1 MASQEFTTVDCTKNM
16 SSSGKSMQDET
27 VIFLNLDKLVH
38 ISSSRLFMLEQNIS
52 AYLANLLQLKP
63 NQVNAAIKLLDEG
76 NTIPF
81 IARYRKEATGEMKD
95 EQLRDLADKLTYT
108 RNLIKRQNEIKNS
121 IEEQGKMTP
130 ELSFAIDNVEKL
142 QELEDIYLPYKQ
154 KKRTR
159 AMIAKEK
166 GLEPLANIILAQQ
179 INTEKLKE
187 IAKDYLNEEIS
198 SIDEAIS
205 GALDIIAEIISDNA
219 DIRAKLRKHLWQIA
233 TLNITRNAEKDS
245 EEAFLMYDNYTEP
258 IRQLPSHRI
267 LAINRGENKDILK
280 VKLVSDVE
288 KDIHII
294 SKFIIKANSTLTDI
308 ILTAITDAYKRLIFP
323 ALEREIRNLLTENA
337 EKQAIHVF
345 GSNLKQLL
353 LQAPLAGHTVMG
365 LDPGYRTGCKLAI
378 VDATGQV
385 LDHGVLYITM
395 SEEKKSASATKVLHY
410 IQKYNVDLIS
420 IGNGT
425 ASYETEEFVANLIHE
440 NHLNIHYLITNEA
453 GASVYS
459 ASKLAIEELPDYDV
473 TIRGAISIARRIQDP
488 LAELV
493 KIEPKA
499 IGVGQYQHDVNQKEL
514 ANTLDAV
521 IESAVNHVGV
531 ELNTASAAL
540 LKHIAGI
547 NATIAKNI
555 IKYREENGV
564 FSSRKELLKVSRLG
578 PAAFTQCAGFLRI
591 SGAKSPLDN
600 TPVHP
605 ESYSLAEKILAEL
618 GFSLKDLAD
627 KNQLEI
633 LKAKVK
639 LVQIEQLAQKL
650 NAGIPTVKDILDALV
665 KPGRDPREDL
675 PAPLTRQNIIKLEDI
690 KVGTIMRG
698 TVRNI
703 TDFGVFVDIGIK
715 TAGLIHISELSTK
728 RIKHPLDVVSV
739 GDNLDVLVISVDAKR
754 NRIGLSLKQ
763 VAKEKAHVIA

>member
-1 MASQEFTTVDCTKNM
+1 
-16 SSSGKSMQDET
+16 
-27 VIFLNLDKLVH
+27 
-38 ISSSRLFMLEQNIS
+38 MLEQNIT
-52 AYLANLLQLKP
+52 AYLANLLKLKTS
-63 NQVNAAIKLLDEG
+63 QINAAIKLIDEG

-81 IARYRKEATGEMKD
+81 IARYRKEATDDMKD
-95 EQLRDLADKLTYT
+95 EQLRDLNDKLIYV

-130 ELSFAIDNVEKL
+130 ELSLAIDKVEKL

-166 GLEPLANIILAQQ
+166 GLEPLAQFILKQED
-179 INTEKLKE
+179 NSEKLE
-187 IAKDYLNEEIS
+187 DIALKYLNDEVTS
-198 SIDEAIS
+198 SDEALA
-205 GALDIIAEIISDNA
+205 GASDIIAETISDSA
-219 DIRAKLRKHLWQIA
+219 DIRAKLRQHLWQ
-233 TLNITRNAEKDS
+233 TSSLSITRDKEADS
-245 EEAFLMYDNYTEP
+245 DEAFLMYEDYTEP
-258 IRQLPSHRI
+258 IKHLPSHRI
-267 LAINRGENKDILK
+267 LAINRGESKDILK
-280 VKLVSDVE
+280 VKLISDID
-288 KDIHII
+288 KDIAII
-294 SKFIIKANSTLTDI
+294 TKFILKQNSPYKEFLTNAI
-308 ILTAITDAYKRLIFP
+308 IDAYKRLIFP
-323 ALEREIRNLLTENA
+323 ALEREIRNQLTETA
-337 EKQAIHVF
+337 QTQAIHVF
-345 GSNLKQLL
+345 ASNLKQLL
-353 LQAPLAGHTVMG
+353 LQAPLAGYTVMG
-365 LDPGYRTGCKLAI
+365 LDPGYRTGCKMAI

-395 SEEKKSASATKVLHY
+395 SDDAKAKSAQKLLDY
-410 IQKYNVDLIS
+410 IQKYKVNLIS

-425 ASYETEEFVANLIHE
+425 ASYETEEFVANLINEHK
-440 NHLNIHYLITNEA
+440 LPVHYLITNEA

-459 ASKLAIEELPDYDV
+459 ASKLAVEELPEYDV

-521 IESAVNHVGV
+521 IEAAVNHVGV

-547 NATIAKNI
+547 NATVAKNI
-555 IKYREENGV
+555 IKYRDEHGI
-564 FSSRKELLKVSRLG
+564 FASRKELLKVSRLG
-578 PAAFTQCAGFLRI
+578 PTAYTQCAGFLRI
-591 SGAKSPLDN
+591 NGATCPLDN

-605 ESYSLAEKILAEL
+605 ESYPLAEQILAEL
-618 GFSLKDLAD
+618 GFSLEDLAD
-627 KNQLEI
+627 KNKLDL
-633 LKAKVK
+633 LKSKIK
-639 LVQIEQLAQKL
+639 LVDIDKLATKL
-650 NAGIPTVKDILDALV
+650 NAGVFTVKDILDALT

-715 TAGLIHISELSTK
+715 TAGLIHISELSNK
-728 RIKHPLDVVSV
+728 HVKHPLDVVSV
-739 GDNLDVLVISVDAKR
+739 GDILNVLVISVDAKR

-763 VAKEKAHVIA
+763 VTKEYNNVLA

>member
-1 MASQEFTTVDCTKNM
+1 
-16 SSSGKSMQDET
+16 
-27 VIFLNLDKLVH
+27 
-38 ISSSRLFMLEQNIS
+38 MLEQNIT
-52 AYLANLLQLKP
+52 AYLANLLKLKTS
-63 NQVNAAIKLLDEG
+63 QINAAIKLIDEG

-81 IARYRKEATGEMKD
+81 IARYRKEATGDMKD
-95 EQLRDLADKLTYT
+95 EQLRDLNDKLIYV

-130 ELSFAIDNVEKL
+130 ELSLAIDKVEKL

-166 GLEPLANIILAQQ
+166 GLEPLAQFILKQEDSS
-179 INTEKLKE
+179 EKLE
-187 IAKDYLNEEIS
+187 DIALKYLNDEVTS
-198 SIDEAIS
+198 SDEALA
-205 GALDIIAEIISDNA
+205 GASDIIAETISDSA
-219 DIRAKLRKHLWQIA
+219 DIRAKLRQHLWQ
-233 TLNITRNAEKDS
+233 TSSLSITRDKEADS
-245 EEAFLMYDNYTEP
+245 DEAFLMYEDYTEP
-258 IRQLPSHRI
+258 IKHLPSHRI
-267 LAINRGENKDILK
+267 LAINRGESKDILK
-280 VKLVSDVE
+280 VKLISDID
-288 KDIHII
+288 KDIAII
-294 SKFIIKANSTLTDI
+294 TKFILKQNSPYKEFLTNAI
-308 ILTAITDAYKRLIFP
+308 IDAYKRLIFP
-323 ALEREIRNLLTENA
+323 ALEREIRNQLTETA
-337 EKQAIHVF
+337 QTQAIHVF
-345 GSNLKQLL
+345 ASNLKQLL
-353 LQAPLAGHTVMG
+353 LQAPLAGYTVMG
-365 LDPGYRTGCKLAI
+365 LDPGYRTGCKMAI

-395 SEEKKSASATKVLHY
+395 SDDAKAKSAQKLLDY
-410 IQKYNVDLIS
+410 IQKYKVNLIS

-425 ASYETEEFVANLIHE
+425 ASYETEEFVANFINEHKLPV
-440 NHLNIHYLITNEA
+440 HYLITNEA

-459 ASKLAIEELPDYDV
+459 ASKLAVEELPEYDV

-521 IESAVNHVGV
+521 IEAAVNHVGV

-547 NATIAKNI
+547 NATVAKNI
-555 IKYREENGV
+555 IKYRDEHGI
-564 FSSRKELLKVSRLG
+564 FASRKELLKVSRLG
-578 PAAFTQCAGFLRI
+578 PTAYTQCAGFLRI
-591 SGAKSPLDN
+591 NGATCPLDN

-605 ESYSLAEKILAEL
+605 ESYPLAEQILAEL
-618 GFSLKDLAD
+618 GFSLEDLAD
-627 KNQLEI
+627 KNKLDL
-633 LKAKVK
+633 LKAKIK
-639 LVQIEQLAQKL
+639 LVDIDKLATKL
-650 NAGIPTVKDILDALV
+650 NAGVFTVKDILDALT

-715 TAGLIHISELSTK
+715 TAGLIHISELSNK
-728 RIKHPLDVVSV
+728 HVKHPLDVVSV
-739 GDNLDVLVISVDAKR
+739 GDILNVLVISVDAKR

-763 VAKEKAHVIA
+763 VTKENNNVLA

>member
-1 MASQEFTTVDCTKNM
+1 
-16 SSSGKSMQDET
+16 
-27 VIFLNLDKLVH
+27 
-38 ISSSRLFMLEQNIS
+38 MLEQNIS

-63 NQVNAAIKLLDEG
+63 SQVNAAIKLLDEG

-166 GLEPLANIILAQQ
+166 GLEPLANIILSQK
-179 INTEKLKE
+179 INAEKLNE
-187 IAKDYLNEEIS
+187 IAKDYLNEEIP

-288 KDIHII
+288 KDLHII

-440 NHLNIHYLITNEA
+440 NHLNVHYLITNEA

-605 ESYSLAEKILAEL
+605 ESYSLAEK
-618 GFSLKDLAD
+618 S
-627 KNQLEI
+627 
-633 LKAKVK
+633 
-639 LVQIEQLAQKL
+639 
-650 NAGIPTVKDILDALV
+650 
-665 KPGRDPREDL
+665 
-675 PAPLTRQNIIKLEDI
+675 
-690 KVGTIMRG
+690 
-698 TVRNI
+698 
-703 TDFGVFVDIGIK
+703 
-715 TAGLIHISELSTK
+715 
-728 RIKHPLDVVSV
+728 
-739 GDNLDVLVISVDAKR
+739 
-754 NRIGLSLKQ
+754 
-763 VAKEKAHVIA
+763 

>member
-1 MASQEFTTVDCTKNM
+1 
-16 SSSGKSMQDET
+16 
-27 VIFLNLDKLVH
+27 
-38 ISSSRLFMLEQNIS
+38 MLEQNIT
-52 AYLANLLQLKP
+52 AYLANLLKLKTS
-63 NQVNAAIKLLDEG
+63 QINAAIKLIDEG

-81 IARYRKEATGEMKD
+81 IARYRKEATGDMKD
-95 EQLRDLADKLTYT
+95 EQLRDLNDKLIYV

-130 ELSFAIDNVEKL
+130 ELSLTIDKVEKL

-166 GLEPLANIILAQQ
+166 GLEPLAQFILKQEDSS
-179 INTEKLKE
+179 EKLE
-187 IAKDYLNEEIS
+187 DIALKYLKDEVTS
-198 SIDEAIS
+198 SDEALA
-205 GALDIIAEIISDNA
+205 GASDIIAETISDSA
-219 DIRAKLRKHLWQIA
+219 DIRAKLRQHLWQ
-233 TLNITRNAEKDS
+233 TSSLSITRDKEADS
-245 EEAFLMYDNYTEP
+245 DEAFLMYEDYTEP
-258 IRQLPSHRI
+258 IKHLPSHRI
-267 LAINRGENKDILK
+267 LAINRGESKDILK
-280 VKLVSDVE
+280 VKLISDID
-288 KDIHII
+288 KDIAII
-294 SKFIIKANSTLTDI
+294 TKFILKQNSPYKEFLTNAI
-308 ILTAITDAYKRLIFP
+308 IDAYKRLIFP
-323 ALEREIRNLLTENA
+323 ALEREIRNQLTETA
-337 EKQAIHVF
+337 QTQAIHVF
-345 GSNLKQLL
+345 ASNLKQLL
-353 LQAPLAGHTVMG
+353 LQAPLAGYTVMG
-365 LDPGYRTGCKLAI
+365 LDPGYRTGCKMAI

-395 SEEKKSASATKVLHY
+395 SDDAKAKSAQKLLDY
-410 IQKYNVDLIS
+410 IQKYKVNLIS

-425 ASYETEEFVANLIHE
+425 ASYETEEFVANLINEHK
-440 NHLNIHYLITNEA
+440 LPVHYLITNEA

-459 ASKLAIEELPDYDV
+459 ASKLAVEELPEYDV

-521 IESAVNHVGV
+521 IEAAVNHVGV

-547 NATIAKNI
+547 NATVAKNI
-555 IKYREENGV
+555 IKYRDEHGI
-564 FSSRKELLKVSRLG
+564 FASRKELLKVSRLG
-578 PAAFTQCAGFLRI
+578 PTAYTQCAGFLRI
-591 SGAKSPLDN
+591 NGATCPLDN

-605 ESYSLAEKILAEL
+605 ESYPLAEQILAEL
-618 GFSLKDLAD
+618 GFSLEDLTD
-627 KNQLEI
+627 KNKLDL
-633 LKAKVK
+633 LKAKIK
-639 LVQIEQLAQKL
+639 LVDIDKLATKL
-650 NAGIPTVKDILDALV
+650 NAGVFTVKDILDALT

-715 TAGLIHISELSTK
+715 TAGLIHISELSNK
-728 RIKHPLDVVSV
+728 HVKHPLDVVSV
-739 GDNLDVLVISVDAKR
+739 GDILNVLVISVDAKR

-763 VAKEKAHVIA
+763 VTKENNNVLA

>member
-1 MASQEFTTVDCTKNM
+1 
-16 SSSGKSMQDET
+16 
-27 VIFLNLDKLVH
+27 
-38 ISSSRLFMLEQNIS
+38 MLEQNIT
-52 AYLANLLQLKP
+52 AYLANSLKLKTS
-63 NQVNAAIKLLDEG
+63 QINAAIKLLDEG

-81 IARYRKEATGEMKD
+81 IARYRKEATGDMKD
-95 EQLRDLADKLTYT
+95 EQLRDLNDKLIYV

-130 ELSFAIDNVEKL
+130 ELSLAIDKVEKL

-166 GLEPLANIILAQQ
+166 GLEPLAQFILQQ
-179 INTEKLKE
+179 EPSTKKLE
-187 IAKDYLNEEIS
+187 DIALAYLNDDVASIEE
-198 SIDEAIS
+198 ALA
-205 GALDIIAEIISDNA
+205 GASDIIAEIVSDSA
-219 DIRAKLRKHLWQIA
+219 DIRAKLRHHLWQTA
-233 TLNITRNAEKDS
+233 SLSMTRNADIDTD
-245 EEAFLMYDNYTEP
+245 EAFLMYDDYTEP
-258 IRQLPSHRI
+258 IKHLPSHRI
-267 LAINRGENKDILK
+267 LAINRGESKDILK
-280 VKLVSDVE
+280 VKLISDID
-288 KDIHII
+288 KDIAII
-294 SKFIIKANSTLTDI
+294 NKFIIKENSPYWEFLQSAI
-308 ILTAITDAYKRLIFP
+308 IDAYKRLIFP
-323 ALEREIRNLLTENA
+323 ALEREIRNQLTETA
-337 EKQAIHVF
+337 QTQAIHVF
-345 GSNLKQLL
+345 ASNLKQLL
-353 LQAPLAGHTVMG
+353 LQAPLAGYTVMG
-365 LDPGYRTGCKLAI
+365 LDPGYRTGCKMAI
-378 VDATGQV
+378 VDPTGQV

-395 SEEKKSASATKVLHY
+395 SDDAKAKSAQKLLDY
-410 IQKYNVDLIS
+410 IQKYQVNLIS

-425 ASYETEEFVANLIHE
+425 ASYETEEFVANLINEHK
-440 NHLNIHYLITNEA
+440 LPVHYLITNEA

-459 ASKLAIEELPDYDV
+459 ASKLAVEELPEYDV

-514 ANTLDAV
+514 ANTLDAI
-521 IESAVNHVGV
+521 IEAAVNHVGV

-547 NATIAKNI
+547 NATVAKNI
-555 IKYREENGV
+555 IKYREEHGK
-564 FSSRKELLKVSRLG
+564 FSSRKELLNVSRLG
-578 PAAFTQCAGFLRI
+578 PTAYTQCAGFLRI
-591 SGAKSPLDN
+591 NGANSPLDN

-605 ESYSLAEKILAEL
+605 ESYALAEQILAEL
-618 GFSLKDLAD
+618 GFSLEDLAD
-627 KNQLEI
+627 KNKLEL
-633 LKAKVK
+633 LKAKIK
-639 LVQIEQLAQKL
+639 LVDTDKLATKL
-650 NAGIPTVKDILDALV
+650 NAGVFTVKDILEALT

-715 TAGLIHISELSTK
+715 TAGLIHISELSYK
-728 RIKHPLDVVSV
+728 HVKHPLDVVSV
-739 GDNLDVLVISVDAKR
+739 GDILNVLVISVDAKR

-763 VAKEKAHVIA
+763 VTKENTANVLA

>member
-1 MASQEFTTVDCTKNM
+1 
-16 SSSGKSMQDET
+16 
-27 VIFLNLDKLVH
+27 
-38 ISSSRLFMLEQNIS
+38 MLEQNIT
-52 AYLANLLQLKP
+52 AYLANLLKLKTS
-63 NQVNAAIKLLDEG
+63 QINAAIKLIDEG

-81 IARYRKEATGEMKD
+81 IARYRKEATGDMKD
-95 EQLRDLADKLTYT
+95 EQLRDLNDKLIYV
-108 RNLIKRQNEIKNS
+108 RNLIKRQNEIKNN

-130 ELSFAIDNVEKL
+130 ELSLAIDKVEKL

-166 GLEPLANIILAQQ
+166 GLEPLAQFILKQEDSS
-179 INTEKLKE
+179 EKLE
-187 IAKDYLNEEIS
+187 DIALKYLNDEVTS
-198 SIDEAIS
+198 SDEALA
-205 GALDIIAEIISDNA
+205 GASDIIAETISDSA
-219 DIRAKLRKHLWQIA
+219 DIRAKLRQHLWQ
-233 TLNITRNAEKDS
+233 TSSLSITRDKEADS
-245 EEAFLMYDNYTEP
+245 DEAFLMYEDYTEP
-258 IRQLPSHRI
+258 IKHLPSHRI
-267 LAINRGENKDILK
+267 LAINRGESKDILK
-280 VKLVSDVE
+280 VKLISDID
-288 KDIHII
+288 KDIAII
-294 SKFIIKANSTLTDI
+294 TKFILKQNSPYKEFLTNAI
-308 ILTAITDAYKRLIFP
+308 IDAYKRLIFP
-323 ALEREIRNLLTENA
+323 ALEREIRNQLTETA
-337 EKQAIHVF
+337 QTQAIHVF
-345 GSNLKQLL
+345 ASNLKQLL
-353 LQAPLAGHTVMG
+353 LQAPLAGYTVMG
-365 LDPGYRTGCKLAI
+365 LDPGYRTGCKMAI

-385 LDHGVLYITM
+385 LEHGVLYITM
-395 SEEKKSASATKVLHY
+395 SDDAKAKSAQKLLYY
-410 IQKYNVDLIS
+410 IQKYQVNLIS

-425 ASYETEEFVANLIHE
+425 ASYETEEFVANLINEHK
-440 NHLNIHYLITNEA
+440 LPVHYLITNEA

-459 ASKLAIEELPDYDV
+459 ASKLAVEELPEYDV

-521 IESAVNHVGV
+521 IEAAVNHVGV

-547 NATIAKNI
+547 NATVAKNI
-555 IKYREENGV
+555 IKYRDEHGI

-578 PAAFTQCAGFLRI
+578 PTAYTQCAGFLRI
-591 SGAKSPLDN
+591 NGATCPLDN

-605 ESYSLAEKILAEL
+605 ESYPLAEQILAEL
-618 GFSLKDLAD
+618 GFSLEDLAD
-627 KNQLEI
+627 KNKLDL
-633 LKAKVK
+633 LKAKIK
-639 LVQIEQLAQKL
+639 LVDIDKLATKL
-650 NAGIPTVKDILDALV
+650 NAGVFTVKDILDALT

-715 TAGLIHISELSTK
+715 TAGLIHISELSNK
-728 RIKHPLDVVSV
+728 HVKHPLDVVSV
-739 GDNLDVLVISVDAKR
+739 GDILNVLVISVDAKR

-763 VAKEKAHVIA
+763 VTKENNNVLA

>member
-1 MASQEFTTVDCTKNM
+1 
-16 SSSGKSMQDET
+16 
-27 VIFLNLDKLVH
+27 
-38 ISSSRLFMLEQNIS
+38 MLEQNIT
-52 AYLANLLQLKP
+52 AYLANLLKLKTS
-63 NQVNAAIKLLDEG
+63 QINAAVKLIDEG

-81 IARYRKEATGEMKD
+81 IARYRKEATGDMKD
-95 EQLRDLADKLTYT
+95 EQLRDLNDKLIYV

-130 ELSFAIDNVEKL
+130 ELSLAIDKVEKL

-166 GLEPLANIILAQQ
+166 GLEPLAQFILKQEDSS
-179 INTEKLKE
+179 EKLE
-187 IAKDYLNEEIS
+187 DIALKYLNDEVTS
-198 SIDEAIS
+198 NDEALA
-205 GALDIIAEIISDNA
+205 GASDIIAETISDSA
-219 DIRAKLRKHLWQIA
+219 DIRAKLRQHLWQ
-233 TLNITRNAEKDS
+233 TSSLSITRDKEADND
-245 EEAFLMYDNYTEP
+245 EAFLMYEDYTEP
-258 IRQLPSHRI
+258 IKHLPSHRI
-267 LAINRGENKDILK
+267 LAINRGESKDILK
-280 VKLVSDVE
+280 VKLISDID
-288 KDIHII
+288 KDIAII
-294 SKFIIKANSTLTDI
+294 TKFILKQNNPYKEFLTNAI
-308 ILTAITDAYKRLIFP
+308 IDAYKRLIFP
-323 ALEREIRNLLTENA
+323 ALEREIRNQLTETA
-337 EKQAIHVF
+337 QTQAIHVF
-345 GSNLKQLL
+345 ASNLKQLL
-353 LQAPLAGHTVMG
+353 LQAPLAGYTVMG
-365 LDPGYRTGCKLAI
+365 LDPGYRTGCKMAI

-395 SEEKKSASATKVLHY
+395 SDDAKAKSAQKLLDY
-410 IQKYNVDLIS
+410 IQKYQVNLIS

-425 ASYETEEFVANLIHE
+425 ASYETEEFVANLINEHK
-440 NHLNIHYLITNEA
+440 LPVHYLITNEA

-459 ASKLAIEELPDYDV
+459 ASKLAIEELPEYDV

-521 IESAVNHVGV
+521 IEAAVNHVGV

-547 NATIAKNI
+547 NATVAKNI
-555 IKYREENGV
+555 IKYRDEHGI
-564 FSSRKELLKVSRLG
+564 FASRKELLKVSRLG
-578 PAAFTQCAGFLRI
+578 PTAYTQCAGFLRI
-591 SGAKSPLDN
+591 NGATCPLDN

-605 ESYSLAEKILAEL
+605 ESYPLAEQILAEL
-618 GFSLKDLAD
+618 GFSLEDLAD
-627 KNQLEI
+627 KNKLDL
-633 LKAKVK
+633 LKAKIK
-639 LVQIEQLAQKL
+639 LVDIDKLATKL
-650 NAGIPTVKDILDALV
+650 NAGVFTVKDILDALT

-715 TAGLIHISELSTK
+715 TAGLIHISELSNK
-728 RIKHPLDVVSV
+728 HVKHPLDVVSV
-739 GDNLDVLVISVDAKR
+739 GDILNVLVISVDAKR

-763 VAKEKAHVIA
+763 VTKENNNVLA

>member
-1 MASQEFTTVDCTKNM
+1 
-16 SSSGKSMQDET
+16 
-27 VIFLNLDKLVH
+27 
-38 ISSSRLFMLEQNIS
+38 MLEQNIT
-52 AYLANLLQLKP
+52 AYLANLLKLKTS
-63 NQVNAAIKLLDEG
+63 QINAAIKLIDEG

-81 IARYRKEATGEMKD
+81 IARYRKEATGDMKD
-95 EQLRDLADKLTYT
+95 EQLRDLNDKLIYV
-108 RNLIKRQNEIKNS
+108 RNLIKRQNEIKNN

-130 ELSFAIDNVEKL
+130 ELSLAIDKVEKL

-166 GLEPLANIILAQQ
+166 GLEPLAQFILKQEDSS
-179 INTEKLKE
+179 EKLE
-187 IAKDYLNEEIS
+187 DIALKYLNDEVTS
-198 SIDEAIS
+198 SDEALA
-205 GALDIIAEIISDNA
+205 GASDIIAETISDSA
-219 DIRAKLRKHLWQIA
+219 DIRAKLRQHLWQ
-233 TLNITRNAEKDS
+233 TSSLSITRDKEADS
-245 EEAFLMYDNYTEP
+245 DEAFLMYEDYTEP
-258 IRQLPSHRI
+258 IKHLPSHRI
-267 LAINRGENKDILK
+267 LAINRGESKDILK
-280 VKLVSDVE
+280 VKLISDID
-288 KDIHII
+288 KDIAII
-294 SKFIIKANSTLTDI
+294 TKFILKQNSPYKEFLTNAI
-308 ILTAITDAYKRLIFP
+308 IDAYKRLIFP
-323 ALEREIRNLLTENA
+323 ALEREIRNQLTETA
-337 EKQAIHVF
+337 QTQAIHVF
-345 GSNLKQLL
+345 ASNLKQLL
-353 LQAPLAGHTVMG
+353 LQAPLAGYTVMG
-365 LDPGYRTGCKLAI
+365 LDPGYRTGCKMAI

-385 LDHGVLYITM
+385 LEHGVLYITM
-395 SEEKKSASATKVLHY
+395 SDDAKAKSAQKLLDY
-410 IQKYNVDLIS
+410 IQKYQVNLIS

-425 ASYETEEFVANLIHE
+425 ASYETEEFVANLINEHK
-440 NHLNIHYLITNEA
+440 LPVHYLITNEA

-459 ASKLAIEELPDYDV
+459 ASKLAVEELPEYDV

-521 IESAVNHVGV
+521 IEAAVNHVGV

-547 NATIAKNI
+547 NATVAKNI
-555 IKYREENGV
+555 IKYRDEHGI
-564 FSSRKELLKVSRLG
+564 FASRKELLKVSRLG
-578 PAAFTQCAGFLRI
+578 PTAYTQCAGFLRI
-591 SGAKSPLDN
+591 NGATCPLDN

-605 ESYSLAEKILAEL
+605 ESYPLAEQILAEL
-618 GFSLKDLAD
+618 GFSLEDLAD
-627 KNQLEI
+627 KNKLDL
-633 LKAKVK
+633 LKAKIK
-639 LVQIEQLAQKL
+639 LVDIDKLATKL
-650 NAGIPTVKDILDALV
+650 NAGVFTVKDILDALT

-715 TAGLIHISELSTK
+715 TAGLIHISELSNK
-728 RIKHPLDVVSV
+728 HVKHPLDVVSV
-739 GDNLDVLVISVDAKR
+739 GDILNVLVISVDAKR

-763 VAKEKAHVIA
+763 VTKENNNVLA

>member
-1 MASQEFTTVDCTKNM
+1 
-16 SSSGKSMQDET
+16 
-27 VIFLNLDKLVH
+27 
-38 ISSSRLFMLEQNIS
+38 MLEQNIT
-52 AYLANLLQLKP
+52 AYLANLLKLKTS
-63 NQVNAAIKLLDEG
+63 QINAAIKLIDEG

-81 IARYRKEATGEMKD
+81 IARYRKEATGDMKD
-95 EQLRDLADKLTYT
+95 EQLRDLNDKLIYV

-130 ELSFAIDNVEKL
+130 ELSLAIDKVEKL

-166 GLEPLANIILAQQ
+166 GLEPLAQFILKQED
-179 INTEKLKE
+179 NSEKLE
-187 IAKDYLNEEIS
+187 DIALKYLNDEVTS
-198 SIDEAIS
+198 SDEALA
-205 GALDIIAEIISDNA
+205 GASDIIAETISDSA
-219 DIRAKLRKHLWQIA
+219 DIRAKLRQHLWQ
-233 TLNITRNAEKDS
+233 TSSLSITRDKEADS
-245 EEAFLMYDNYTEP
+245 DEAFLMYEDYTEP
-258 IRQLPSHRI
+258 IKHLPSHRI
-267 LAINRGENKDILK
+267 LAINRGESIDILK
-280 VKLVSDVE
+280 VKLISDID
-288 KDIHII
+288 KDIAII
-294 SKFIIKANSTLTDI
+294 TKFILKQNSPYKEFLTNAI
-308 ILTAITDAYKRLIFP
+308 IDAYKRLIYP
-323 ALEREIRNLLTENA
+323 ALEREIRNQLTETA
-337 EKQAIHVF
+337 QTQAIHVF
-345 GSNLKQLL
+345 ASNLKQLL
-353 LQAPLAGHTVMG
+353 LQAPLAGYTVMG
-365 LDPGYRTGCKLAI
+365 LDPGYRTGCKMAI

-395 SEEKKSASATKVLHY
+395 SDDAKAKSAQKLLDY
-410 IQKYNVDLIS
+410 IQKYKVNLIS

-425 ASYETEEFVANLIHE
+425 ASYETEEFVANLINEHK
-440 NHLNIHYLITNEA
+440 LPVHYLITNEA

-459 ASKLAIEELPDYDV
+459 ASKLAVEELPEYDV

-521 IESAVNHVGV
+521 IEAAVNHVGV

-547 NATIAKNI
+547 NATVAKNI
-555 IKYREENGV
+555 IKYRDKHGV
-564 FSSRKELLKVSRLG
+564 FASRKELLKVSRLG
-578 PAAFTQCAGFLRI
+578 PTAYTQCAGFLRI
-591 SGAKSPLDN
+591 NGATCPLDN

-605 ESYSLAEKILAEL
+605 ESYPLAEQILAEL
-618 GFSLKDLAD
+618 GFSLEDLTD
-627 KNQLEI
+627 KNKLNL
-633 LKAKVK
+633 LKAKIK
-639 LVQIEQLAQKL
+639 LVDIDKLATKL
-650 NAGIPTVKDILDALV
+650 NAGVFTVKDILDALT

-715 TAGLIHISELSTK
+715 TAGLIHISELSNK
-728 RIKHPLDVVSV
+728 HVKHPLDVVSV
-739 GDNLDVLVISVDAKR
+739 GDILNVLVISVDAKR

-763 VAKEKAHVIA
+763 VTKENNNVLA

>member
-1 MASQEFTTVDCTKNM
+1 
-16 SSSGKSMQDET
+16 
-27 VIFLNLDKLVH
+27 
-38 ISSSRLFMLEQNIS
+38 MLEQNIT
-52 AYLANLLQLKP
+52 AYLANLLKLKTS
-63 NQVNAAIKLLDEG
+63 QINAAIKLIDEG

-81 IARYRKEATGEMKD
+81 IARYRKEATGDMKD
-95 EQLRDLADKLTYT
+95 EQLRDLNDKLIYV

-130 ELSFAIDNVEKL
+130 ELSLAIDKVEKL

-166 GLEPLANIILAQQ
+166 GLEPLAQFILKQEDSS
-179 INTEKLKE
+179 EKLE
-187 IAKDYLNEEIS
+187 DIALKYLNDEVTS
-198 SIDEAIS
+198 SDEALA
-205 GALDIIAEIISDNA
+205 GASDIIAETISDSA
-219 DIRAKLRKHLWQIA
+219 DIRAKLRQHLWQ
-233 TLNITRNAEKDS
+233 TSSLSITRDKEADS
-245 EEAFLMYDNYTEP
+245 DEAFLMYEDYTEP
-258 IRQLPSHRI
+258 IKHLPSHRI
-267 LAINRGENKDILK
+267 LAINRGESKDILK
-280 VKLVSDVE
+280 VKLISDID
-288 KDIHII
+288 KDIAII
-294 SKFIIKANSTLTDI
+294 TKFILKQNSPYKEFLTNAI
-308 ILTAITDAYKRLIFP
+308 IDAYKRLIFP
-323 ALEREIRNLLTENA
+323 ALEREIRNQLTETA
-337 EKQAIHVF
+337 QTQAIHVF
-345 GSNLKQLL
+345 ASNLKQLL
-353 LQAPLAGHTVMG
+353 LQAPLAGYTVMG
-365 LDPGYRTGCKLAI
+365 LDPGYRTGCKMAI

-395 SEEKKSASATKVLHY
+395 SDDAKAKSAQKLLDY
-410 IQKYNVDLIS
+410 IQKYQVNLIS

-425 ASYETEEFVANLIHE
+425 ASYETEEFVANLINEHK
-440 NHLNIHYLITNEA
+440 LPVHYLITNEA

-459 ASKLAIEELPDYDV
+459 ASKLAVEELPEYDV

-521 IESAVNHVGV
+521 IEAAVNHVGV

-547 NATIAKNI
+547 NATVAKNI
-555 IKYREENGV
+555 IKYRDEHGI
-564 FSSRKELLKVSRLG
+564 FTSRKELLKVSRLG
-578 PAAFTQCAGFLRI
+578 PTAYTQCAGFLRI
-591 SGAKSPLDN
+591 NGATCPLDN

-605 ESYSLAEKILAEL
+605 ESYPLAEQILAEL
-618 GFSLKDLAD
+618 GFSLEDLTD
-627 KNQLEI
+627 KNKLDL
-633 LKAKVK
+633 LKAKIK
-639 LVQIEQLAQKL
+639 LVDIDKLATKL
-650 NAGIPTVKDILDALV
+650 NAGVFTVKDILDALT

-715 TAGLIHISELSTK
+715 TAGLIHISELSNK
-728 RIKHPLDVVSV
+728 HLKHPLDVVSV
-739 GDNLDVLVISVDAKR
+739 GDILNVLVISVDAKR

-763 VAKEKAHVIA
+763 VTKENNNVLA

>member
-1 MASQEFTTVDCTKNM
+1 
-16 SSSGKSMQDET
+16 
-27 VIFLNLDKLVH
+27 
-38 ISSSRLFMLEQNIS
+38 MLEQNIT
-52 AYLANLLQLKP
+52 AYLANLLKLKTS
-63 NQVNAAIKLLDEG
+63 QINAAIKLIDEG

-81 IARYRKEATGEMKD
+81 IARYRKEATGDMKD
-95 EQLRDLADKLTYT
+95 EQLRDLNDKLIYV

-130 ELSFAIDNVEKL
+130 ELSLAIDKVEKL

-166 GLEPLANIILAQQ
+166 GLEPLAQFILKQEDSS
-179 INTEKLKE
+179 EKLE
-187 IAKDYLNEEIS
+187 NIALKYLNDEVTS
-198 SIDEAIS
+198 SDEALA
-205 GALDIIAEIISDNA
+205 GASDIIAETISDSA
-219 DIRAKLRKHLWQIA
+219 DIRAKLRQHLWQ
-233 TLNITRNAEKDS
+233 TSSLSITRDKEADS
-245 EEAFLMYDNYTEP
+245 DEAFLMYEDYTEP
-258 IRQLPSHRI
+258 IKHLPSHRI
-267 LAINRGENKDILK
+267 LAINRGESKDILK
-280 VKLVSDVE
+280 VKLISDID
-288 KDIHII
+288 KDIAII
-294 SKFIIKANSTLTDI
+294 TKFILKQNSPYKEFLTNAI
-308 ILTAITDAYKRLIFP
+308 IDAYKRLIFP
-323 ALEREIRNLLTENA
+323 ALEREIRNQLTETA
-337 EKQAIHVF
+337 QTQAIHVF
-345 GSNLKQLL
+345 ASNLKQLL
-353 LQAPLAGHTVMG
+353 LQAPLAGYTVMG
-365 LDPGYRTGCKLAI
+365 LDPGYRTGCKMAI

-395 SEEKKSASATKVLHY
+395 NDDAKAKSAQKLLDY
-410 IQKYNVDLIS
+410 IQKYQVNLIS

-425 ASYETEEFVANLIHE
+425 ASYETEEFVANLINEHK
-440 NHLNIHYLITNEA
+440 LPVHYLITNEA

-459 ASKLAIEELPDYDV
+459 ASKLAVEELPEYDV

-514 ANTLDAV
+514 TNTLDAV
-521 IESAVNHVGV
+521 IEAAVNHVGV

-547 NATIAKNI
+547 NATVAKNI
-555 IKYREENGV
+555 IKYRDEHGI
-564 FSSRKELLKVSRLG
+564 FASRKELLKVSRLG
-578 PAAFTQCAGFLRI
+578 PTAYTQCAGFLRI
-591 SGAKSPLDN
+591 NGATCPLDN

-605 ESYSLAEKILAEL
+605 ESYPLAEQILAEL
-618 GFSLKDLAD
+618 GFSLEDLTD
-627 KNQLEI
+627 KNKLDL
-633 LKAKVK
+633 LKAKIK
-639 LVQIEQLAQKL
+639 LVDIDKLATKL
-650 NAGIPTVKDILDALV
+650 NAGVFTVKDILDALT

-715 TAGLIHISELSTK
+715 TAGLIHISELSNK
-728 RIKHPLDVVSV
+728 HVKHPLDVVSV
-739 GDNLDVLVISVDAKR
+739 GDILNVLVISVDAKR

-763 VAKEKAHVIA
+763 VTKENNNVLA

>member
-1 MASQEFTTVDCTKNM
+1 
-16 SSSGKSMQDET
+16 
-27 VIFLNLDKLVH
+27 
-38 ISSSRLFMLEQNIS
+38 MLEQNIT
-52 AYLANLLQLKP
+52 AYLANLLKLKTS
-63 NQVNAAIKLLDEG
+63 QINAAIKLIDEG

-81 IARYRKEATGEMKD
+81 IARYRKEATGDMKD
-95 EQLRDLADKLTYT
+95 EQLRDLNDKLIYV
-108 RNLIKRQNEIKNS
+108 RNLIKRQNEIKNN

-130 ELSFAIDNVEKL
+130 ELSLAIDKVEKL

-166 GLEPLANIILAQQ
+166 GLEPLAQFILKQEDSS
-179 INTEKLKE
+179 EKLE
-187 IAKDYLNEEIS
+187 DIALKYLNDEVTS
-198 SIDEAIS
+198 SDEALA
-205 GALDIIAEIISDNA
+205 GASDIIAETISDSA
-219 DIRAKLRKHLWQIA
+219 DIRAKLRQHLWQ
-233 TLNITRNAEKDS
+233 TSSLSITRDKEADS
-245 EEAFLMYDNYTEP
+245 DEAFLMYEDYTEP
-258 IRQLPSHRI
+258 IKHLPSHRI
-267 LAINRGENKDILK
+267 LAINRGESKDILK
-280 VKLVSDVE
+280 VKLISDID
-288 KDIHII
+288 KDIAII
-294 SKFIIKANSTLTDI
+294 TKFILKQNSPYKEFLTNAI
-308 ILTAITDAYKRLIFP
+308 IDAYKRLIFP
-323 ALEREIRNLLTENA
+323 ALEREIRNQLTETA
-337 EKQAIHVF
+337 QTQAIHVF
-345 GSNLKQLL
+345 ASNLKQLL
-353 LQAPLAGHTVMG
+353 LQAPLAGYTVMG
-365 LDPGYRTGCKLAI
+365 LDPGYRTGCKMAI

-395 SEEKKSASATKVLHY
+395 SDDAKAKSAQKLLYY
-410 IQKYNVDLIS
+410 IQKYQVNLIS

-425 ASYETEEFVANLIHE
+425 ASYETEEFVANLINEHK
-440 NHLNIHYLITNEA
+440 LPVHYLITNEA

-459 ASKLAIEELPDYDV
+459 ASKLAVEELPEYDV

-521 IESAVNHVGV
+521 IEAAVNHVGV

-547 NATIAKNI
+547 NATVAKNI
-555 IKYREENGV
+555 IKYRDEHGI
-564 FSSRKELLKVSRLG
+564 FASRKELLKVSRLG
-578 PAAFTQCAGFLRI
+578 PTAYTQCAGFLRI
-591 SGAKSPLDN
+591 NGATCPLDN

-605 ESYSLAEKILAEL
+605 ESYPLAEQILAEL
-618 GFSLKDLAD
+618 GFSLEDLTD
-627 KNQLEI
+627 KNKLDL
-633 LKAKVK
+633 LKAKIK
-639 LVQIEQLAQKL
+639 LVDIDKLATKL
-650 NAGIPTVKDILDALV
+650 NAGVFTVKDILDALT

-715 TAGLIHISELSTK
+715 TAGLIHISELSNK
-728 RIKHPLDVVSV
+728 HVKHPLDVVSV
-739 GDNLDVLVISVDAKR
+739 GDILNVLVISVDAKR

-763 VAKEKAHVIA
+763 VTKENNNVLA

>member
-1 MASQEFTTVDCTKNM
+1 
-16 SSSGKSMQDET
+16 
-27 VIFLNLDKLVH
+27 
-38 ISSSRLFMLEQNIS
+38 MLEQNIT
-52 AYLANLLQLKP
+52 AYLANLLKLKTS
-63 NQVNAAIKLLDEG
+63 QINAAIKLIDEG

-81 IARYRKEATGEMKD
+81 IARYRKEATGNMKD
-95 EQLRDLADKLTYT
+95 EQLRDLNDKLIYV

-130 ELSFAIDNVEKL
+130 ELSLAIDKVEKL

-166 GLEPLANIILAQQ
+166 GLEPLAQFILKQEDSS
-179 INTEKLKE
+179 EKLE
-187 IAKDYLNEEIS
+187 DIALKYLNDEVTS
-198 SIDEAIS
+198 SDEALA
-205 GALDIIAEIISDNA
+205 GASDIIAETISDSA
-219 DIRAKLRKHLWQIA
+219 DIRAKLRQHLWQ
-233 TLNITRNAEKDS
+233 TSSLSITRDKEADS
-245 EEAFLMYDNYTEP
+245 DEAFLMYEDYTEP
-258 IRQLPSHRI
+258 IKHLPSHRI
-267 LAINRGENKDILK
+267 LAINRGESKDILK
-280 VKLVSDVE
+280 VKLISDID
-288 KDIHII
+288 KDIAII
-294 SKFIIKANSTLTDI
+294 TKFILKQNSPYKEFLTNAI
-308 ILTAITDAYKRLIFP
+308 IDAYKRLIFP
-323 ALEREIRNLLTENA
+323 ALEREIRNQLTETA
-337 EKQAIHVF
+337 QTQAIHVF
-345 GSNLKQLL
+345 ASNLKQLL
-353 LQAPLAGHTVMG
+353 LQAPLAGYTVMG
-365 LDPGYRTGCKLAI
+365 LDPGYRTGCKMAI

-395 SEEKKSASATKVLHY
+395 SDDAKAKSAQKLLDY
-410 IQKYNVDLIS
+410 IQKYQVNLIS

-425 ASYETEEFVANLIHE
+425 ASYETEEFVANLINEHK
-440 NHLNIHYLITNEA
+440 LPVHYLITNEA

-459 ASKLAIEELPDYDV
+459 ASKLAVEELPEYDV

-521 IESAVNHVGV
+521 IEAAVNHVGV

-547 NATIAKNI
+547 NATVAKNI
-555 IKYREENGV
+555 IKYRDEHGV
-564 FSSRKELLKVSRLG
+564 FASRKELLKVSRLG
-578 PAAFTQCAGFLRI
+578 PTAYTQCAGFLRI
-591 SGAKSPLDN
+591 NGATCPLDN

-605 ESYSLAEKILAEL
+605 ESYPLAEQILAEL
-618 GFSLKDLAD
+618 GFSLEDLAD
-627 KNQLEI
+627 KNKLDL
-633 LKAKVK
+633 LKAKIK
-639 LVQIEQLAQKL
+639 LVNIDKLATKL
-650 NAGIPTVKDILDALV
+650 NAGVFTVKDILDALT

-715 TAGLIHISELSTK
+715 TAGLIHISELSNK
-728 RIKHPLDVVSV
+728 HVKHPLDVVSV
-739 GDNLDVLVISVDAKR
+739 GDILNVLVISVDAKR

-763 VAKEKAHVIA
+763 VTKENNNVLA

>member
-1 MASQEFTTVDCTKNM
+1 
-16 SSSGKSMQDET
+16 
-27 VIFLNLDKLVH
+27 
-38 ISSSRLFMLEQNIS
+38 MLEQNIT
-52 AYLANLLQLKP
+52 AYLANLLKLKTS
-63 NQVNAAIKLLDEG
+63 QINAAIKLIDEG

-81 IARYRKEATGEMKD
+81 IARYRKEATGDMKD
-95 EQLRDLADKLTYT
+95 EQLRDLNDKLIYV
-108 RNLIKRQNEIKNS
+108 RNLIKRQNEIKNN

-130 ELSFAIDNVEKL
+130 ELSLAIDKVEKL

-166 GLEPLANIILAQQ
+166 GLEPLAQFILKQEDSS
-179 INTEKLKE
+179 EKLE
-187 IAKDYLNEEIS
+187 DIALKYLNDEVTS
-198 SIDEAIS
+198 SDEALA
-205 GALDIIAEIISDNA
+205 GASDIIAETISDSA
-219 DIRAKLRKHLWQIA
+219 DIRAKLRQHLWQ
-233 TLNITRNAEKDS
+233 TSSLSITRDKEADS
-245 EEAFLMYDNYTEP
+245 DEAFLMYEDYTEP
-258 IRQLPSHRI
+258 IKHLPSHRI
-267 LAINRGENKDILK
+267 LAINRGESKDILK
-280 VKLVSDVE
+280 VKLISDID
-288 KDIHII
+288 KDIAII
-294 SKFIIKANSTLTDI
+294 TKFILKQNSPYKEFLTNAI
-308 ILTAITDAYKRLIFP
+308 IDAYKRLIFP
-323 ALEREIRNLLTENA
+323 ALEREIRNQLTETA
-337 EKQAIHVF
+337 QTQAIHVF
-345 GSNLKQLL
+345 ASNLKQLL
-353 LQAPLAGHTVMG
+353 LQAPLAGYTVMG
-365 LDPGYRTGCKLAI
+365 LDPGYRTGCKMAI

-395 SEEKKSASATKVLHY
+395 SEDAKAKSAQKLLYY
-410 IQKYNVDLIS
+410 IQKYQVNLIS

-425 ASYETEEFVANLIHE
+425 ASYETEEFVANLINEHK
-440 NHLNIHYLITNEA
+440 LPVHYLITNEA

-459 ASKLAIEELPDYDV
+459 ASKLAVEELPEYDV

-521 IESAVNHVGV
+521 IEAAVNHVGV

-547 NATIAKNI
+547 NATVAKNI
-555 IKYREENGV
+555 IKYRDEHGI
-564 FSSRKELLKVSRLG
+564 FASRKELLKVSRLG
-578 PAAFTQCAGFLRI
+578 PTAYTQCAGFLRI
-591 SGAKSPLDN
+591 NGATCPLDN

-605 ESYSLAEKILAEL
+605 ESYSLAEQILAEL
-618 GFSLKDLAD
+618 GFSLEDLTD
-627 KNQLEI
+627 KNKLNL
-633 LKAKVK
+633 LKAKIK
-639 LVQIEQLAQKL
+639 LVDIDKLATKL
-650 NAGIPTVKDILDALV
+650 NAGVFTVKDILDALT

-715 TAGLIHISELSTK
+715 TAGLIHISELSNK
-728 RIKHPLDVVSV
+728 HVKHPLDVVSV
-739 GDNLDVLVISVDAKR
+739 GDILNVLVISVDAKR

-763 VAKEKAHVIA
+763 VTKENNNVLA

>member
-1 MASQEFTTVDCTKNM
+1 
-16 SSSGKSMQDET
+16 
-27 VIFLNLDKLVH
+27 
-38 ISSSRLFMLEQNIS
+38 MLEQNIS

-63 NQVNAAIKLLDEG
+63 SQVNAAIKLLDEG

-166 GLEPLANIILAQQ
+166 GLEPLANIILTQK
-179 INTEKLKE
+179 INAEKLNE
-187 IAKDYLNEEIS
+187 IAKDYLNEEIP

-288 KDIHII
+288 KDLHII

-385 LDHGVLYITM
+385 LDHGVLYITI

-440 NHLNIHYLITNEA
+440 NHLNVHYLITNEA

-521 IESAVNHVGV
+521 VESAVNHVGV

-639 LVQIEQLAQKL
+639 LVQIEKLAQKL

>member
-1 MASQEFTTVDCTKNM
+1 
-16 SSSGKSMQDET
+16 
-27 VIFLNLDKLVH
+27 
-38 ISSSRLFMLEQNIS
+38 MLEQNIT
-52 AYLANLLQLKP
+52 AYLANLLKLKTS
-63 NQVNAAIKLLDEG
+63 QINAAIKLIDEG

-81 IARYRKEATGEMKD
+81 IARYRKEATGDMKD
-95 EQLRDLADKLTYT
+95 EQLRDLNDKLIYV
-108 RNLIKRQNEIKNS
+108 RNLIKRQNEIKNN

-130 ELSFAIDNVEKL
+130 EVSLAIDKVEKL

-166 GLEPLANIILAQQ
+166 GLEPLAQFILKQEDSS
-179 INTEKLKE
+179 EKLE
-187 IAKDYLNEEIS
+187 DIALKYLNDEVTS
-198 SIDEAIS
+198 SDEALA
-205 GALDIIAEIISDNA
+205 GASDIIAETISDSA
-219 DIRAKLRKHLWQIA
+219 DIRAKLRQHLWQ
-233 TLNITRNAEKDS
+233 TSSLSITRDKEADS
-245 EEAFLMYDNYTEP
+245 DEAFLMYEDYTEP
-258 IRQLPSHRI
+258 IKHLPSHRI
-267 LAINRGENKDILK
+267 LAINRGESKDILK
-280 VKLVSDVE
+280 VKLISDID
-288 KDIHII
+288 KDIAII
-294 SKFIIKANSTLTDI
+294 TKFILKQNSPYKEFLTNAI
-308 ILTAITDAYKRLIFP
+308 IDAYKRLIFP
-323 ALEREIRNLLTENA
+323 ALEREIRNQLTETA
-337 EKQAIHVF
+337 QTQAIHVF
-345 GSNLKQLL
+345 ASNLKQLL
-353 LQAPLAGHTVMG
+353 LQAPLAGYTVMG
-365 LDPGYRTGCKLAI
+365 LDPGYRTGCKMAI

-395 SEEKKSASATKVLHY
+395 SDDAKAKSAQKLLDY
-410 IQKYNVDLIS
+410 IQKYKVNLIS

-425 ASYETEEFVANLIHE
+425 ASYETEEFVANLINEHK
-440 NHLNIHYLITNEA
+440 LPVHYLITNEA

-459 ASKLAIEELPDYDV
+459 ASKLAVEELPEYDV

-521 IESAVNHVGV
+521 IEAAVNHVGV

-547 NATIAKNI
+547 NATVAKNI
-555 IKYREENGV
+555 IKYRDEHGI
-564 FSSRKELLKVSRLG
+564 FASRKELLKVSRLG
-578 PAAFTQCAGFLRI
+578 PTAYTQCAGFLRI
-591 SGAKSPLDN
+591 NGATCPLDN

-605 ESYSLAEKILAEL
+605 ESYPLAEQILAEL
-618 GFSLKDLAD
+618 GFSLEDLAD
-627 KNQLEI
+627 KNKLDL
-633 LKAKVK
+633 LKAKIK
-639 LVQIEQLAQKL
+639 LVDIDKLATKL
-650 NAGIPTVKDILDALV
+650 NAGVFTVKDILDALT

-715 TAGLIHISELSTK
+715 TAGLIHISELSNK
-728 RIKHPLDVVSV
+728 HVKHPLDVVSV
-739 GDNLDVLVISVDAKR
+739 GDILNVLVISVDAKR

-763 VAKEKAHVIA
+763 VTKENNNVLA

>member
-1 MASQEFTTVDCTKNM
+1 
-16 SSSGKSMQDET
+16 
-27 VIFLNLDKLVH
+27 
-38 ISSSRLFMLEQNIS
+38 MLEQNIT
-52 AYLANLLQLKP
+52 AYLANLLKLKTS
-63 NQVNAAIKLLDEG
+63 QINAAIKLIDEG

-81 IARYRKEATGEMKD
+81 IARYRKEATGDMKD
-95 EQLRDLADKLTYT
+95 EQLRDLNDKLIYV

-130 ELSFAIDNVEKL
+130 ELSLAIDKVEKL

-166 GLEPLANIILAQQ
+166 GLEPLAQFILKQEDSS
-179 INTEKLKE
+179 EKLE
-187 IAKDYLNEEIS
+187 DIALKYLNDEVTS
-198 SIDEAIS
+198 SDEALA
-205 GALDIIAEIISDNA
+205 GASDIIAETISDSA
-219 DIRAKLRKHLWQIA
+219 DIRAKLRQHLWQ
-233 TLNITRNAEKDS
+233 TSSLSITRDKEADS
-245 EEAFLMYDNYTEP
+245 DEAFLMYEDYTEP
-258 IRQLPSHRI
+258 IKHLPSHRI
-267 LAINRGENKDILK
+267 LAINRGESKDILK
-280 VKLVSDVE
+280 VKLISDID
-288 KDIHII
+288 KDIAII
-294 SKFIIKANSTLTDI
+294 TKFILKQNSPYKEFLTNAI
-308 ILTAITDAYKRLIFP
+308 IDAYKRLIFP
-323 ALEREIRNLLTENA
+323 ALEREIRNQLTETA
-337 EKQAIHVF
+337 QTQAIHVF
-345 GSNLKQLL
+345 ASNLKQLL
-353 LQAPLAGHTVMG
+353 LQAPLAGYTVMG
-365 LDPGYRTGCKLAI
+365 LDPGYRTGCKMAI

-395 SEEKKSASATKVLHY
+395 SDDAKAKSAQKLLDY
-410 IQKYNVDLIS
+410 IQKYKVNLIS

-425 ASYETEEFVANLIHE
+425 ASYETEEFVANLINEHK
-440 NHLNIHYLITNEA
+440 LPVHYLITNEA

-459 ASKLAIEELPDYDV
+459 ASKLAVEELPEYDV

-521 IESAVNHVGV
+521 IEAAVNHVGV

-547 NATIAKNI
+547 NATVAKNI
-555 IKYREENGV
+555 IKYRDEHGI
-564 FSSRKELLKVSRLG
+564 FASRKELLKVSRLG
-578 PAAFTQCAGFLRI
+578 PTAYTQCAGFLRI
-591 SGAKSPLDN
+591 SGATCPLDN

-605 ESYSLAEKILAEL
+605 ESYPLAEQILAEL
-618 GFSLKDLAD
+618 GFSLEDLAD
-627 KNQLEI
+627 KNKLDL
-633 LKAKVK
+633 LKAKIK
-639 LVQIEQLAQKL
+639 LVDIDKLATKL
-650 NAGIPTVKDILDALV
+650 NAGVFTVKDILDALT

-715 TAGLIHISELSTK
+715 TAGLIHISELSNK
-728 RIKHPLDVVSV
+728 HVKHPLDVVSV
-739 GDNLDVLVISVDAKR
+739 GDILNVLVISVDAKR

-763 VAKEKAHVIA
+763 VTKENNNVLA

>member
-1 MASQEFTTVDCTKNM
+1 
-16 SSSGKSMQDET
+16 
-27 VIFLNLDKLVH
+27 
-38 ISSSRLFMLEQNIS
+38 MLEQNIS

-187 IAKDYLNEEIS
+187 IAKDYLNEEIP

-280 VKLVSDVE
+280 VKLVSDIE
-288 KDIHII
+288 QDIHII

-395 SEEKKSASATKVLHY
+395 NEEKKSASATKVLHY

-618 GFSLKDLAD
+618 GFSLKDLTD

-633 LKAKVK
+633 LRAKVK
-639 LVQIEQLAQKL
+639 LVQIENLAQKL
-650 NAGIPTVKDILDALV
+650 DAGIPTVKDILDALV

-728 RIKHPLDVVSV
+728 HIKHPLDVVSV